1 MIAIGESFSTETE
14 NCECTVEGLSCSPI
28 SACPEFRRMEGEATN
43 PEAKLQCEELGGH
56 IAFFKNEAEYNYF
69 MSLGN
74 NRREWLGKKDSNNE
88 SARDMI

>member
-1 MIAIGESFSTETE
+1 
-14 NCECTVEGLSCSPI
+14 
-28 SACPEFRRMEGEATN
+28 MEGEATN

-74 NRREWLGKKDSNNE
+74 NRREWLGKRK
-88 SARDMI
+88 